1 MNPDIQFSLAEA
13 PLDAAALTASIGD
26 HNAGA
31 VVTFEGRVRNHN
43 EGKSVVTLEYQAY
56 PALAL
61 PTGRQIL
68 VEEAAKAGVLAIHA
82 VHRTGVLTVGEVA
95 VWVAVASA
103 HRGPAFDAA
112 RAVMERLKYE
122 LPVWKKETY
131 SDGPSVWVEAGK
143 GY

>member
-43 EGKSVVTLEYQAY
+43 EGKSVLTLEYQAY

-68 VEEAAKAGVLAIHA
+68 AEEAAKAGVLAIHA
-82 VHRTGVLTVGEVA
+82 VHRTGVLTVGEIA

-103 HRGPAFDAA
+103 HRGAAFDAA

-131 SDGPSVWVEAGK
+131 ADGQSGWVEAGK
-143 GY
+143 GN